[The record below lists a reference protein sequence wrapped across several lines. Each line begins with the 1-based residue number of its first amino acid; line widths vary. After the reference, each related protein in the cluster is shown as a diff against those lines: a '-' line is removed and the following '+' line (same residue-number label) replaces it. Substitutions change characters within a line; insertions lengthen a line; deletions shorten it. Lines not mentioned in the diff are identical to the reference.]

1 MATIVSIKQKIEQLD
16 AGSFQVLCD
25 AYLSREGYPNPVS
38 LGTKAGTQKTTQG
51 TPDTYFCLANGK
63 YVLAEYTTQ
72 RPGLAGKIRSD
83 LEKCFDSQLSGIN
96 NDDITEIIYCHT
108 SSGID
113 AGADKSLKR
122 YCQDKGVQLTMIGID
137 KLAEDISRKYPIL
150 AKEHLGLSVDTE
162 QIQDPL
168 DFVRQYDASALAA
181 PLNTNFLFREN
192 EIVRLQKAF
201 DENNVVILSGAA
213 GTGKTRLALEFA
225 ERFQKE
231 HTAVKICVIHNHGLP
246 IYDDLKQH
254 FECPGDY
261 FVIVDDANQ
270 LSQLDLIIEYVN
282 KKDNGYNVRI
292 LATVRNYALQ
302 KVKADIAG
310 IVHYS
315 EVTLDSLSDDEI
327 KSLVKDYLGII
338 NRDYLNRIATIAEGN
353 ARIALI
359 AGKVAVDANT
369 HNIESAL
376 DLFFDYYLKRPD
388 LYIQFYHATN
398 LYFGIKPSS
407 LQKGFYTQIQLIQ
420 HFINYS
426 DNWNNPFIR
435 ILFFETAKNLLQVYF
450 SPAEAGRRGDS
461 FVIYHFSL
469 PTTEQAVMYRK
480 LIWEQLLA
488 IQGTIDSKESIR
500 ALLQDYA
507 RSVEESSFGLIKE
520 DAPYICE
527 LFQSVFSPE
536 SVTDC
541 ILAEH
546 VNSIL
551 SVVGYTAAEIEV
563 FLKSRKLSIY
573 HILIGPRWENFKSL
587 DRHENEHK
595 RVITDYFTQAEN
607 TLDAFNELFEVYR
620 EYIACDPP
628 VMKTFIFVPD
638 NIKHKSD
645 AWIKHYI
652 SKYNTDYEKMESL
665 FSVLSELCDDRKKD
679 YISYVM
685 TVNADPEL
693 FRRIPLCPTSY
704 SWSGSAVP
712 LYSKWADYLKG
723 LLPLFSGI
731 QFLQHQ
737 KVVNDEIEHLSKMI
751 ERAEIEDL
759 LQG

>member
-359 AGKVAVDANT
+359 AGKVAVDANGLQSISDVT
-369 HNIESAL
+369 GLYEEYYGKAFKEANLDGDLQLQITAGVIAFLGSIHLDHIEPVL
-376 DLFFDYYLKRPD
+376 
-388 LYIQFYHATN
+388 
-398 LYFGIKPSS
+398 
-407 LQKGFYTQIQLIQ
+407 
-420 HFINYS
+420 
-426 DNWNNPFIR
+426 
-435 ILFFETAKNLLQVYF
+435 NLL
-450 SPAEAGRRGDS
+450 
-461 FVIYHFSL
+461 
-469 PTTEQAVMYRK
+469 
-480 LIWEQLLA
+480 
-488 IQGTIDSKESIR
+488 
-500 ALLQDYA
+500 
-507 RSVEESSFGLIKE
+507 
-520 DAPYICE
+520 
-527 LFQSVFSPE
+527 
-536 SVTDC
+536 
-541 ILAEH
+541 
-546 VNSIL
+546 
-551 SVVGYTAAEIEV
+551 VGYNIDISI
-563 FLKSRKLSIY
+563 FL
-573 HILIGPRWENFKSL
+573 
-587 DRHENEHK
+587 
-595 RVITDYFTQAEN
+595 
-607 TLDAFNELFEVYR
+607 
-620 EYIACDPP
+620 
-628 VMKTFIFVPD
+628 
-638 NIKHKSD
+638 
-645 AWIKHYI
+645 
-652 SKYNTDYEKMESL
+652 
-665 FSVLSELCDDRKKD
+665 
-679 YISYVM
+679 
-685 TVNADPEL
+685 
-693 FRRIPLCPTSY
+693 
-704 SWSGSAVP
+704 
-712 LYSKWADYLKG
+712 
-723 LLPLFSGI
+723 
-731 QFLQHQ
+731 
-737 KVVNDEIEHLSKMI
+737 
-751 ERAEIEDL
+751 
-759 LQG
+759 